1 VTVEAEGSG
10 GAAGWQQRPGAGDR
24 RRQEEAETEEAEAG
38 EGKGGVTR
46 AWEAE
51 RRENFGLIEFV

>member
-1 VTVEAEGSG
+1 MEAEGSG

-38 EGKGGVTR
+38 EGKGGLHR
-46 AWEAE
+46 PGKQ
-51 RRENFGLIEFV
+51 RGGKILG